1 MTNFA
6 VIAKIS
12 ADVSGFVEGM
22 KKAKESVGEFETKTS
37 NLKNLGNTISG
48 VGGGLTKGITVP
60 ALTAASALSGITLKK
75 GFDRLMGIDTARA
88 KLTGLGHDAESVDTI
103 MDNAL
108 ESVKGTAFGL
118 DKAATSAANAVA
130 AGVEPGKELTKYLKM
145 TGDAAAIAGT
155 DIDEMG
161 SIMNKVKAGGA
172 AYTGE
177 LNQLADRG
185 LPIWKM
191 LADEMG
197 VTETAVRN
205 LASEG
210 EISSETLFNAIENN
224 IGGAAQ
230 KMGELS
236 TAAAWDNMLAAMGR
250 VGAAFLGAGDDAES
264 FFDALRPLF
273 NNMIGFFDKLAPAAE
288 KMGKK
293 FGNAFKKVIDWVGK
307 AYNWFTKLSPSMQ
320 KLIGVIA
327 AIAIAAGPFL
337 MVVGKII
344 TLITP
349 AVALI
354 GKIFGVLIKLA
365 PLFKALGVAIAFLTS
380 PIGLV
385 IVSVTAL
392 VAAFIY
398 LWNTSESF
406 RDSVISAWENIKTSI
421 SKAIDFIVPFAIDS
435 WNSLKEVTVAVFTS
449 VVEFVQNAW
458 GAFSEWWSVTMQKI
472 QVVATVV
479 WDIVK
484 NAITTAIESIM
495 GFLEPFITF
504 LTDMFTPTWE
514 LIKTTAIAAWEG
526 IQLMIEQGSALI
538 TGILT
543 ALGMLLTGDF
553 AGAWE
558 MIKTTVINVWE
569 SIKGWISETVTNIWD
584 RLVTWFSDLKTSFS
598 NNFSELLDTVI
609 QWTIDTY
616 DKIKTWVSDW
626 VAKIVEW
633 GGDFLSKAQTG
644 FSNVMSEIMTW
655 ISNTIA
661 NIGTWVSD
669 WIGEITSWASD
680 FLKNVKTS
688 FTNVKTEVTNWISDT
703 ISNVKRWAMDW
714 AIEIAAWGLK
724 FVSKI
729 AEGVADAISEIKG
742 WVNKSITRIT
752 NWGPLFISEI
762 RTWMTKFADR
772 IKDGAIDALTELAQG
787 ISNMVTAAGQFVG
800 DFVEAGKE
808 LIRGMIRG
816 IKNMASD
823 LVKSARGVVSDAVQG
838 AKNLLGIKSPS
849 RVFRDIGQDTIMGM
863 ILGVGDEKRD
873 AVKSITGI
881 ASDMSKAFRPDL
893 NTGINGSMLPSA
905 QMNSTIKHELSS
917 HEKQPMNLNVRI
929 GNHDYKLF
937 VEDITQSQQ
946 NQAVLERY

>member
-1 MTNFA
+1 MSNFA
-6 VIAKIS
+6 LMARIS
-12 ADVSGFVEGM
+12 ADVSNFVTGM
-22 KKAKESVGEFETKTS
+22 KTAKESIGSFESETS
-37 NLKNLGNTISG
+37 KLTNLGNTISG

-60 ALTAASALSGITLKK
+60 AMTAATALSGITLKK

-88 KLTGLGHDAESVDTI
+88 KLMGLGHDAKTVDTI

-108 ESVKGTAFGL
+108 ESVDGTAFGL

-130 AGVEPGKELTKYLKM
+130 SGIQPGKELTKYLKM

-161 SIMNKVKAGGA
+161 SIMNKVQAGGR

-191 LADEMG
+191 LANEMG
-197 VTETAVRN
+197 VAEDAVRDM
-205 LASEG
+205 ASNG
-210 EISSETLFNAIENN
+210 EISAENLFSAIENN

-230 KMGELS
+230 TMGELS
-236 TAAAWDNMLAAMGR
+236 TSAAWDNMWAAVGR
-250 VGAAFLGAGDDAES
+250 VGAAFLGAGDDSTS

-273 NNMIGFFDKLAPAAE
+273 NNVQGYLKKLVPAAE

-293 FGNAFKKVIDWVGK
+293 FGNAFNKIIKWVGK

-320 KLIGVIA
+320 KLIGVIV
-327 AIAIAAGPFL
+327 AIAVAAGPFL
-337 MVVGKII
+337 IVLGKII
-344 TLITP
+344 TLIAP
-349 AVALI
+349 AITLF
-354 GKIFGVLIKLA
+354 GSLFGVVMKLA
-365 PLFKALGVAIAFLTS
+365 PIFKVLGAAIAFLTS
-380 PIGLV
+380 PIGLI
-385 IVSVTAL
+385 IVGITAL
-392 VAAFIY
+392 VAAFVY
-398 LWNTSESF
+398 LWNTNEAF
-406 RDSVISAWENIKTSI
+406 RDFIINAWEQIKVGVSA
-421 SKAIDFIVPFAIDS
+421 AIDFIVAFATAG
-435 WNSLKEVTVAVFTS
+435 WNLLKAVTVAVFNS
-449 VVEFVQNAW
+449 VVEFVRDVW
-458 GAFSEWWSVTMQKI
+458 GSFSEWWSVTMQKI
-472 QVVATVV
+472 QAIATVV
-479 WDIVK
+479 WNLIKV
-484 NAITTAIESIM
+484 AISSAIEAIM
-495 GFLEPFITF
+495 VVLAPFVSF
-504 LTDMFTPTWE
+504 LTDMFAPTWE
-514 LIKTTAIAAWEG
+514 LIKTVAVAAWEY
-526 IQLMIEQGSALI
+526 IKMAIENFAIVAGGLLEAFRQF
-538 TGILT
+538 
-543 ALGMLLTGDF
+543 LTGDF
-553 AGAWE
+553 SGAWQTIKE
-558 MIKTTVINVWE
+558 TVMAVWANIKT
-569 SIKGWISETVTNIWD
+569 WISEHVTNIWD

-626 VAKIVEW
+626 LAKIVEW
-633 GGDFLSKAQTG
+633 GGDFLSKAKTG

-680 FLKNVKTS
+680 FLSNAKTS
-688 FTNVKTEVTNWISDT
+688 FTNVKTEVSNWISNT
-703 ISNVKRWAMDW
+703 ISDIKRWASNW
-714 AIEIAAWGLK
+714 AIEIAAWGLS

-762 RTWMTKFADR
+762 KNWMTKFADR
-772 IKDGAIDALTELAQG
+772 IKSGAIDALTELATG
-787 ISNMVTAAGQFVG
+787 ISNMVSAAGQFVG
-800 DFVEAGKE
+800 DFVEAGKD
-808 LIRGMIRG
+808 LIRGMITG
-816 IKNMASD
+816 IKNMAGD
-823 LVKSARGVVSDAVQG
+823 LVQSAKGVVSDAIAG
-838 AKNLLGIKSPS
+838 AKSLLGIKSPS
-849 RVFRDIGQDTIMGM
+849 RVFRDIGQDTILGM
-863 ILGVGDEKRD
+863 ILGVGDERRD

-881 ASDMSKAFRPDL
+881 ASDMSKAFSPNL
-893 NTGINGSMLPSA
+893 STGINGSILPSA